1 MFLSGPADDAGS
13 GRPQHVGDLAQS
25 LNAMDDL
32 PFLSHL
38 LKNISP
44 SALDLIKR
52 QALRLKDDQV
62 LIAQLI
68 AGLISLVGQG
78 TTPATTP
85 ILVSVPEHSM
95 LGQWARLFCDAIGR
109 PAFREWASHHDLE
122 LAGLVFRGG
131 DLQATILE
139 GTVKTPY
146 TFTLDKDSDWWR
158 VATPIL
164 EVVQVIDPINA
175 GLPYMENPAEP
186 RSRALPLNLIL
197 PFYGYPVPTNHLQ
210 AQVILEEIH
219 TLDTLPGVDESGRLK
234 STLRK
239 RLTEEQRDY
248 QQLADALQA
257 LLGQSTNGSPPFDWL
272 QLYLQRCTL
281 DSDSMLSSTLKYA
294 AQLLDTVTQGEEFAS
309 LNPSSQGAVTTY
321 RYSVDQKAVIAMT
334 DAREVNTSPRDRS
347 SNSPLNQQW
356 DELERLANLAHTD
369 ILPDASL
376 TLAALMTVYRLPR
389 PASAEEALAL
399 IEQLRATTVAT
410 FPYVSSAAHSLMA
423 VSKHTRHIA
432 VLNDRYTMR
441 AALKSITLDTQLNS
455 TLDMTFNLALD
466 SPFSALVDKG
476 AQLLAGLRQEATF
489 QRLSASRQFN
499 SAREYVLNAD
509 GDLSGHALDDTP
521 KVLTRID
528 TPLSSLTAMAEPL
541 LELARQSG
549 GRISTDGQVSLR
561 QLLNLYQMAIPGT
574 RDEAHITARLLDIA
588 ILKPPRHGNYWR
600 ALQVMPLLAAQRT
613 QVLQTVAAFLPN
625 PDIELFDYL
634 SEAIVGEKKRDQV
647 RAEAD
652 LLLHQLLAS
661 PLAQAL
667 AARLSETV
675 GWYGEHA
682 GAANTRA
689 SRNALLF
696 AALILSLDANAGTR
710 RATVAGYDLTDS
722 HNWGLTFDEVRGVVE
737 AMVQFKVLRTNAV
750 PMAAHLLLAG
760 VAPELLVRYIPDE
773 VSYMSSHIWVHFK
786 QYVDLIEAET
796 PGASRTMSFADFRA
810 LIYFIIPSRR
820 VRRGSLP
827 ITDWAVAN
835 GVLAKSANARDTT
848 EKNRAIA
855 ALNEQINLLQ
865 VSSELLKNG
874 HISLYEMALQ
884 DLQRVF
890 AGNTGLERLVMQWQ
904 ARPGT
909 GPEPGIAGNTSVSL
923 VQLHMAGKLTKGT
936 TQWRSTLKDIDF
948 PSMAL
953 RFNELGSIHSAFAAE
968 FEKRYTA
975 VRAALLQSIMYWM
988 SQLPLLSREGMEYG
1002 NLEFHRLRT
1011 LRPSAGGQP
1020 AGIGR
1025 FGVLVLCQYA
1035 GDKRFYEF
1043 LPKQLKVA
1051 PLPGLSVQMFEQAL
1065 RTGNTQGSTLPID
1078 WSAYARG
1085 TRPNG
1090 QQQAQVIAQ
1099 RFAGLPDVYGPRP
1112 AVPNTFTSPRSLAI
1126 SSIVIDQHLLVGADE
1141 ARAAAKQPLSLAD
1154 AISGTDPRVGFLRRM
1169 EPETMK

>member
-1 MFLSGPADDAGS
+1 M
-13 GRPQHVGDLAQS
+13 GDLAQS

-44 SALDLIKR
+44 SALELIKR
-52 QALRLKDDQV
+52 QALRLKDDQA
-62 LIAQLI
+62 LIAELI
-68 AGLISLVGQG
+68 AGLISLVAQG
-78 TTPATTP
+78 TAPATEP
-85 ILVSVPEHSM
+85 ILVSVPEHTM

-109 PAFREWASHHDLE
+109 PAFREWASRHDLE
-122 LAGLVFRGG
+122 LASLVFRGG
-131 DLQATILE
+131 DLQANTLE

-158 VATPIL
+158 VANPIL
-164 EVVQVIDPINA
+164 EVVQIIDTVNA
-175 GLPYMENPAEP
+175 GLPFMENPVEP
-186 RSRALPLNLIL
+186 HSRKLPLNLVL

-248 QQLADALQA
+248 QQLADALQT

-272 QLYLQRCTL
+272 QLYLQRCSL

-294 AQLLDTVTQGEEFAS
+294 AQLLDAVTQGEEFAS
-309 LNPSSQGAVTTY
+309 LNLSSEGAVTTY
-321 RYSVDQKAVIAMT
+321 RYSVDQKAVIAVIE
-334 DAREVNTSPRDRS
+334 DREVNSSPLDRS
-347 SNSPLNQQW
+347 NNSPLNQQW

-399 IEQLRATTVAT
+399 IEQLRATTAAT

-455 TLDMTFNLALD
+455 TLDMTFNLALG
-466 SPFSALVDKG
+466 SPFFGLIDKG
-476 AQLLAGLRQEATF
+476 AQLLAGLRQEAAF
-489 QRLSASRQFN
+489 QRVSASRQFDL
-499 SAREYVLNAD
+499 ARVYVLNAD
-509 GDLSGHALDDTP
+509 GDLSGYALDDTP
-521 KVLTRID
+521 KVLTRTD
-528 TPLSSLTAMAEPL
+528 TPLSSLTSMAEPL

-549 GRISTDGQVSLR
+549 GRISSDGQVSLR
-561 QLLNLYQMAIPGT
+561 QLLNLYQMALPTT
-574 RDEAHITARLLDIA
+574 REEAHITARLLGIA

-600 ALQVMPLLAAQRT
+600 ALQVMPLLAAQRK

-625 PDIELFDYL
+625 PDVKLFDYL
-634 SEAIVGEKKRDQV
+634 SEVVVGEKNRDQV

-661 PLAQAL
+661 PRAQAL

-682 GAANTRA
+682 SAANTRA

-722 HNWGLTFDEVRGVVE
+722 HNWGLTFDEVLGVVE

-750 PMAAHLLLAG
+750 PMATHLLLAG
-760 VAPELLVRYIPDE
+760 TAPEFLVRDIPDE
-773 VSYMSSHIWVHFK
+773 VSYMSSHTWVHFK

-796 PGASRTMSFADFRA
+796 PGASRAMRFTDFMA
-810 LIYFIIPSRR
+810 MIYFIIPSRR

-835 GVLAKSANARDTT
+835 GVLVKSIEPRDTA

-890 AGNTGLERLVMQWQ
+890 AGNPYLERWVIQWQ

-909 GPEPGIAGNTSVSL
+909 HPPPGIAANTAVSL
-923 VQLHMAGKLTKGT
+923 VQLHMAGQLTKGT
-936 TQWRSTLKDIDF
+936 TQWRSTVKDVDF
-948 PSMAL
+948 ASMAP
-953 RFNELGSIHSAFAAE
+953 RFDELGSIHSAFATE

-975 VRAALLQSIMYWM
+975 VRAALIQSIMYWM
-988 SQLPLLSREGMEYG
+988 SQLTLLSREAMEYG
-1002 NLEFHRLRT
+1002 KLEFHRLQTPRT
-1011 LRPSAGGQP
+1011 SAGGQP
-1020 AGIGR
+1020 PGIGR

-1035 GDKRFYEF
+1035 RDKRFYEF
-1043 LPKQLKVA
+1043 FPKQLKVA
-1051 PLPGLSVQMFEQAL
+1051 PLPGLTLQTFEQAL
-1065 RTGNTQGSTLPID
+1065 RTGNTQGSPLPID

-1085 TRPNG
+1085 TLPNG
-1090 QQQAQVIAQ
+1090 QQQATVIAQ
-1099 RFAGLPDVYGPRP
+1099 RFAELPAVYGPGP

-1126 SSIVIDQHLLVGADE
+1126 ATIVIDQHLLAGADE
-1141 ARAAAKQPLSLAD
+1141 ARAAARQPLSLAD
-1154 AISGTDPRVGFLRRM
+1154 AINGVDPRVGFLRRM